1 VSRSLCELQEGSV
14 GAFNVYAHPA
24 HAFDEHAQQAAEHFA
39 GYAAVAMI
47 NASLYSATAAR

>member
-1 VSRSLCELQEGSV
+1 MSRSLCELQEGSV